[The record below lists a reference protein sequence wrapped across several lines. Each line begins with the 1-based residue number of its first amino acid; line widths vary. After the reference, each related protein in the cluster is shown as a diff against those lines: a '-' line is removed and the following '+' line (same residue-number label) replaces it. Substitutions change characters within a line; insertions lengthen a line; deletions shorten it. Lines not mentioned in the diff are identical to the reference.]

1 MIVRG
6 QYGLLIS
13 NIFALKIKTAHED
26 IISLTKN
33 RDNRTIVLNKRVA

>member
-13 NIFALKIKTAHED
+13 NIFALKIKTEHKG

-33 RDNRTIVLNKRVA
+33 SDNRTIVSNKRVS